1 MTGGSEMSDKEK
13 KTAASEEK
21 EEKAAKKEK
30 KAKAAD
36 SGKSKKEKEKKSI
49 FKRIAAWF
57 KDLKKE
63 FKKVAWPTKRT
74 VFNNTL
80 VVLCVVIVGSV
91 VIGLLD
97 LGFLK
102 LMEFLMG
109 LSK

>member
-1 MTGGSEMSDKEK
+1 MSDKEK

-36 SGKSKKEKEKKSI
+36 SGKSKKEKKSI

-57 KDLKKE
+57 KDLRKE
-63 FKKVAWPTKRT
+63 FKKVVWPTKRS

-80 VVLCVVIVGSV
+80 VVLCVVIIGSV

>member
-1 MTGGSEMSDKEK
+1 MSDKEK
-13 KTAASEEK
+13 KTAVSEEK

-63 FKKVAWPTKRT
+63 FKKSYGRQSGQSSTIHSLYCVLSSSAAWS
-74 VFNNTL
+74 L
-80 VVLCVVIVGSV
+80 VCWISA
-91 VIGLLD
+91 
-97 LGFLK
+97 
-102 LMEFLMG
+102 
-109 LSK
+109 S

>member
-1 MTGGSEMSDKEK
+1 MSDKEK
-13 KTAASEEK
+13 KTAVSEEK

-63 FKKVAWPTKRT
+63 FKK
-74 VFNNTL
+74 N
-80 VVLCVVIVGSV
+80 I
-91 VIGLLD
+91 
-97 LGFLK
+97 
-102 LMEFLMG
+102 
-109 LSK
+109 